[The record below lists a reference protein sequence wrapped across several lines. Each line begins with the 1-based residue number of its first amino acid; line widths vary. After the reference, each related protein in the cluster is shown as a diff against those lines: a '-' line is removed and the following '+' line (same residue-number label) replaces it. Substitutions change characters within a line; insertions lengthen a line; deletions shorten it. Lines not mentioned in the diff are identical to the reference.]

1 MTHIA
6 MEPAVATG
14 IAPQTVDVDVPQ
26 AQALAT
32 EAVALVRH
40 WLTEASKVPVDA
52 SAEQLAGVLK
62 DPNGL
67 DFTVGFVDGVVRP
80 EDLNVA
86 ARNLAALAPKVPAFL
101 PWYMRRAV
109 QLGGTMAPVLPQ
121 VVIPVARKVLREM
134 VGHLIVDATEAKL
147 GPAIA
152 KIRKDGIKL
161 NVNLLGEAVLGEHE
175 ASRRLE
181 GTHTLLARPD
191 VDYVSI
197 KVSSTV
203 APHSAWAFDE
213 AVEHVVEKLTP
224 LFQRAASFAAG
235 GNKAKFINLDMEEYK
250 DLDMTIAVF
259 TRILDKPEFKDLEAG
274 IVLQAYLPDALSAM
288 IRLQDWA
295 AERRADGGAAI
306 KVRVV
311 KGANLPME
319 QVESSLHDWPLATWG
334 SKQDSDTSYKSVINY
349 SLHPGAD
356 QEHPDRCGRPQPVRH
371 RLRLAPGQAARHRGY
386 RTAEH
391 RVRNAAGNGPGPGR
405 SRQEGRRLAAALHPG
420 GASGRVRR
428 RHRLPDPP
436 PRRGREPGQ
445 LHVRSLRA
453 ERKRGVVRAREAAL
467 PRLARGAGQHGS
479 AGQPAAEPQPAAG
492 PDGQRQLRKYSRHR
506 PVPAR
511 QTVAGAAPSWTAS
524 PRPRSATP
532 PWQQHPSATRPPSTP

>member
-1 MTHIA
+1 MTHTA
-6 MEPAVATG
+6 TEATG
-14 IAPQTVDVDVPQ
+14 QTDVPQ
-26 AQALAT
+26 ARALAADT
-32 EAVALVRH
+32 ITLVRR

-80 EDLNVA
+80 EDLHVA

-101 PWYMRRAV
+101 PWYMRSAV
-109 QLGGTMAPVLPQ
+109 RLGGTMAPVLPQ
-121 VVIPVARKVLREM
+121 VVIPIARRVLREM
-134 VGHLIVDATEAKL
+134 VGHLIVDATDAKL

-161 NVNLLGEAVLGEHE
+161 NVNLLGEAVLGGHE
-175 ASRRLE
+175 ASRRLA

-213 AVEHVVEKLTP
+213 AVEHVVERLTP
-224 LFQRAASFAAG
+224 LFTKAQSFPT
-235 GNKAKFINLDMEEYK
+235 AKFINLDMEEYK

-259 TRILDKPEFKDLEAG
+259 TRILDKPEFKNLEAG

-295 AERRADGGAAI
+295 AERRANGGAAI

-319 QVESSLHDWPLATWG
+319 QVEASLHDWPLATWG
-334 SKQDSDTSYKSVINY
+334 TKQDSDTNYKRVINY
-349 SLHPGAD
+349 SLHP
-356 QEHPDRCGRPQPVRH
+356 DRTRNVRIGVAGH
-371 RLRLAPGQAARHRGY
+371 NLFDIAFAWLLAKQRGVESGIEFEMLLGMAQGQAEAVKKDVGSLLLYTPVVHP
-386 RTAEH
+386 AEFD
-391 RVRNAAGNGPGPGR
+391 VAIAYLI
-405 SRQEGRRLAAALHPG
+405 RRLEE
-420 GASGRVRR
+420 GASQDNFMSAVFE
-428 RHRLPDPP
+428 LSENEVLFE
-436 PRRGREPGQ
+436 REKQ
-445 LHVRSLRA
+445 RF
-453 ERKRGVVRAREAAL
+453 
-467 PRLARGAGQHGS
+467 LAS
-479 AGQPAAEPQPAAG
+479 
-492 PDGQRQLRKYSRHR
+492 
-506 PVPAR
+506 V
-511 QTVAGAAPSWTAS
+511 
-524 PRPRSATP
+524 
-532 PWQQHPSATRPPSTP
+532 